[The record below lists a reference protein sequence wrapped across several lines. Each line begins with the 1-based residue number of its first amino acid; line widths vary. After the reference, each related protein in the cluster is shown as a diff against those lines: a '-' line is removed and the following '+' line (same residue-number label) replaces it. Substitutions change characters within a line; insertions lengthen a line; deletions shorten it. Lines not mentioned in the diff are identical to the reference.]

1 LNIATVSKERG
12 QMRRRGLRDSFFVMC
27 LLVGLVCLTL
37 PGQSKAEKTYEGRTF
52 REWESQLRD
61 PSEAGRV
68 EAVLAMTKLPPGES
82 VLALI
87 RVLQED
93 PSPRVREEAV
103 LALRRIRQ
111 TVGRAIP
118 ALERA
123 IKDPSPNVRYA
134 VALALARERKL
145 AEIPDADLSHGDT
158 FPVARS
164 GPENMPVLIDGL
176 KDSDARVRQG
186 TAKILARLGPAA
198 KAAVPEL
205 LDALQ
210 DPSFGV
216 QQAAADAI
224 TQIGPEAV
232 PALLEALTVPKANVR
247 ESAAWALGLIG
258 PAAQDAVPHLRGLST
273 NDPSPHVARA
283 AEQALIKIQSR

>member
-1 LNIATVSKERG
+1 
-12 QMRRRGLRDSFFVMC
+12 MRRRGLRYSLFVMC

-52 REWESQLRD
+52 NEWESQLRD
-61 PSEAGRV
+61 PSEADRV
-68 EAVLAMTKLPPGES
+68 HAVLAMTHLPPGES

-103 LALRRIRQ
+103 LALRRIRK

-123 IKDPSPNVRYA
+123 LKDPSPNVRYA

-145 AEIPDADLSHGDT
+145 VEIPDADFSQGER

-164 GPENMPVLIDGL
+164 GRENMPVLVDGL

-198 KAAVPEL
+198 KAAMPEL

-210 DPSFGV
+210 DPAPGV
-216 QQAAADAI
+216 QEAAADAI
-224 TQIGPEAV
+224 KQIGPEGV
-232 PALLEALTVPKANVR
+232 PALLGGLTAPKASVR

-258 PAAQDAVPHLRGLST
+258 PAAQDAVPYLRGLSA

-283 AEQALIKIQSR
+283 AEQALTRIQSR

>member
-1 LNIATVSKERG
+1 
-12 QMRRRGLRDSFFVMC
+12 MRRRRLRYSLFVRC
-27 LLVGLVCLTL
+27 LFVGLAYLAL
-37 PGQSKAEKTYEGRTF
+37 PGQSEAGPVPEYGGRTLG
-52 REWESQLRD
+52 EWTSRLRD
-61 PSEAGRV
+61 PSEAVRL
-68 EAVLAMTKLPPGES
+68 EAVLAMTKLPPGGS
-82 VLALI
+82 VPALI
-87 RVLQED
+87 RALKED
-93 PSPRVREEAV
+93 PSPRVREEAA
-103 LALRRIRQ
+103 LALRRIKK

-118 ALERA
+118 ALEQA
-123 IKDPSPNVRYA
+123 LKDPAPNVRYA
-134 VALALARERKL
+134 AALTLARERKL
-145 AEIPDADLSHGDT
+145 VKIPEADLSQGET

-164 GPENMPVLIDGL
+164 GPENMPVLVDGL

-186 TAKILARLGPAA
+186 AATLLARLGPAA

-210 DPSFGV
+210 DPAPGV

-232 PALLEALTVPKANVR
+232 PALLGALTAPKASAR

-258 PAAQDAVPHLRGLST
+258 PAAQDAVPSLRGLST

>member
-1 LNIATVSKERG
+1 
-12 QMRRRGLRDSFFVMC
+12 MRRRRLRYSFFVMC
-27 LLVGLVCLTL
+27 LLVGLAYLTL
-37 PGQSKAEKTYEGRTF
+37 PGQSEAATTYEGRTF
-52 REWESQLRD
+52 GEWESRLRD
-61 PSEAGRV
+61 PSEADRV
-68 EAVLAMTKLPPGES
+68 QAVLAMTHLPPGES

-87 RVLQED
+87 RVLRED
-93 PSPRVREEAV
+93 PSPRVREEAA
-103 LALRRIRQ
+103 LALRRIKK

-118 ALERA
+118 ALQQA
-123 IKDPSPNVRYA
+123 LKDPDPNVRYA
-134 VALALARERKL
+134 AALTLARERQLVK
-145 AEIPDADLSHGDT
+145 IPDADPSQRET

-164 GPENMPVLIDGL
+164 GRENMPALVDGL

-186 TAKILARLGPAA
+186 TATLLARLGPAA

-210 DPSFGV
+210 DPSPGV

-232 PALLEALTVPKANVR
+232 PALVAALTVPKASDR

-258 PAAQDAVPHLRGLST
+258 PAAQDAVPSLRWLSA

>member
-1 LNIATVSKERG
+1 MS
-12 QMRRRGLRDSFFVMC
+12 RRRLRYSLFVGC
-27 LLVGLVCLTL
+27 LFVGLAYLTL
-37 PGQSKAEKTYEGRTF
+37 PGQSEAGPVPEYEGRTF
-52 REWESQLRD
+52 GGWESRLRD
-61 PSEAGRV
+61 PSEADRV
-68 EAVLAMTKLPPGES
+68 LAVLAMTKFPPGES
-82 VLALI
+82 VPALI
-87 RVLQED
+87 RVLRED
-93 PSPRVREEAV
+93 PSPRVREEAA
-103 LALRRIRQ
+103 LALRRIKK

-118 ALERA
+118 ALQQA
-123 IKDPSPNVRYA
+123 LKDPDPNVRYA
-134 VALALARERKL
+134 AALTLARERQLVK
-145 AEIPDADLSHGDT
+145 IPDADSSQGET

-164 GPENMPVLIDGL
+164 GRENMPTLVDGL

-186 TAKILARLGPAA
+186 TATLLARLGPAA

-210 DPSFGV
+210 DPSPGV

-224 TQIGPEAV
+224 KQIGSEAV
-232 PALLEALTVPKANVR
+232 PALLGALTVPKASAR

-258 PAAQDAVPHLRGLST
+258 PAAQDAVPSLRGLSA